1 MKKKTFFLAF
11 IVVNP
16 IFALTNTRIFRVFE
30 YESSMSKNTRKILE
44 TRKFS
49 GSNVC
54 SRLSLDSVHFRQTW
68 NGL

>member
-30 YESSMSKNTRKILE
+30 YESSMSKILE
-44 TRKFS
+44 KYSKLGKNS
-49 GSNVC
+49 GMNV
-54 SRLSLDSVHFRQTW
+54 
-68 NGL
+68 